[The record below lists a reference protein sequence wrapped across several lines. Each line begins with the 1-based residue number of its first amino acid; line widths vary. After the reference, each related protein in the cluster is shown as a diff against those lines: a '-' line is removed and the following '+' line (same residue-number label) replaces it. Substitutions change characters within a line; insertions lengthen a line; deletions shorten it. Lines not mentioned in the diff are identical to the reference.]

1 LGGEGRLDEE
11 TKNKIKGF
19 KLSIDNSIINKL
31 KDTINS
37 KTNKANIAQMK
48 KDVNKIT
55 KKRILNS
62 VRLNKKNTTK
72 KSIDISLDKPHK
84 KTKKIDST
92 TNGGGGGGRNK
103 KTRKHKSLFKFW

>member
-1 LGGEGRLDEE
+1 
-11 TKNKIKGF
+11 
-19 KLSIDNSIINKL
+19 
-31 KDTINS
+31 
-37 KTNKANIAQMK
+37 
-48 KDVNKIT
+48 
-55 KKRILNS
+55 